1 MRCPLAFFIKPARLY
16 TPFSEPVFAMIF
28 LASGSAEIEPRP
40 EIVPST
46 PYYENQPCAHSY
58 QLRSPHQVLAKVD

>member
-16 TPFSEPVFAMIF
+16 TPFSDPVFAMIF

-46 PYYENQPCAHSY
+46 PAIGKVSNNFKLVSVKIKND
-58 QLRSPHQVLAKVD
+58 LRRK